1 MPFRFRDERM
11 EERHGRTAGRQDA
24 ERLQAEVWSELGYF
38 KKANPSVR

>member
-11 EERHGRTAGRQDA
+11 GKCHGRTAGRQDA
-24 ERLQAEVWSELGYF
+24 ERLQAEVWSELGKL

>member
-11 EERHGRTAGRQDA
+11 DERHGRTAGRQDA